1 MAHFTTD
8 HGFPWLVALLLAGL
22 VAVPVGAIIAI
33 PAIRLSGVFLAL
45 ATLGFGILLEQ
56 MVYTQDFMFGP
67 TSEGIKTARPS
78 FDLGPFHAGTDTG
91 IYFVILAVVV
101 IVAVGVAVLSETR
114 LGKLLR
120 AMGDSPLAL
129 ETAGLNVNVTRVIV
143 FCISAFIAAIS
154 GALTASLFTFAIGS
168 NFPSFSSLTLVALVV
183 VIVFGEPWYAFIASA
198 VIVLVPLYVTWGN
211 IGLYITAL
219 FGIGAVLMPAFR
231 DKIPGTPMAV
241 RRVIDRLG
249 GRPPAP
255 EAAAPATV
263 RPVLPVAEAA
273 PAVAPSGGASTGGLE
288 VQHLTVRYGG
298 AVAVDDA
305 SLHAPCGAIT
315 GLIGPNGAGKTTTFN
330 VCSGLLKPTSGRIRL
345 HDHDVTRSSPA
356 ARARRGLGRTFQR
369 VQLFESLSVR
379 TNIELA
385 RECAVAGGNPLR
397 QIVPRRHDARLVK
410 DATSEAIE
418 LTGIGGFVDWPV
430 KSLSTGQR
438 RLVELARVLTGPFD
452 MILLDEPSSG
462 LDQAETEQFGAILR
476 HVVAVRG
483 LGILL
488 VEHDMS
494 LVQQV
499 CDRVYVLDFGR
510 MLFEGTATEMIA
522 SEVVRAAYLGS
533 EGVEAAADD
542 AELSRID

>member
-1 MAHFTTD
+1 
-8 HGFPWLVALLLAGL
+8 LVALLLAGL

-56 MVYTQDFMFGP
+56 MIYTQDFMFGP
-67 TSEGIKTARPS
+67 TSEGIKAARPS
-78 FDLGPFHAGTDTG
+78 FNVGSFHAGTDTG
-91 IYFVILAVVV
+91 MYFVILAVVV
-101 IVAVGVAVLSETR
+101 IVAVSVAVLSATR

-129 ETAGLNVNVTRVIV
+129 ETAGLNVNVTRVII

-154 GALTASLFTFAIGS
+154 GALTASLYTFAIGS

-183 VIVFGEPWYAFIASA
+183 VIVVGEPWYAFIASA
-198 VIVLVPLYVTWGN
+198 VIILVPLYVTWGN
-211 IGLYITAL
+211 IGLYITAF
-219 FGIGAVLMPAFR
+219 FGLGAVLMPAFG
-231 DKIPGTPMAV
+231 DKIPGTPMPV
-241 RRVIDRLG
+241 RRFLDRLG
-249 GRPPAP
+249 GRRPA
-255 EAAAPATV
+255 AAAPPPPAAV
-263 RPVLPVAEAA
+263 APVLPIAA
-273 PAVAPSGGASTGGLE
+273 ALPTPAVAVGPEDGGLE

-298 AVAVDDA
+298 VVAVDNA
-305 SLHAPCGAIT
+305 SLRAPCGAIT

-330 VCSGLLKPTSGRIRL
+330 ACSGLLKPTRGHVRL
-345 HDHDVTRSSPA
+345 HDHDITNASPA
-356 ARARRGLGRTFQR
+356 VRARRGLGRTFQR
-369 VQLFESLSVR
+369 VQLFESLDVR

-385 RECAVAGGNPLR
+385 RECAVAGGNPAR
-397 QIVPRRHDARLVK
+397 QIIPRRRDARVVR
-410 DATSEAIE
+410 DATLEAIE
-418 LTGIGGFVDWPV
+418 LTGIGSFVDSPV
-430 KSLSTGQR
+430 SSLSTGQR

-462 LDQAETEQFGAILR
+462 LDHAETEHFGAILR

-510 MLFEGTATEMIA
+510 MLFEGTASEMLG

-533 EGVEAAADD
+533 EGVEAAAAD
-542 AELSRID
+542 AALSRID

>member
-1 MAHFTTD
+1 
-8 HGFPWLVALLLAGL
+8 
-22 VAVPVGAIIAI
+22 
-33 PAIRLSGVFLAL
+33 LSA
-45 ATLGFGILLEQ
+45 
-56 MVYTQDFMFGP
+56 
-67 TSEGIKTARPS
+67 
-78 FDLGPFHAGTDTG
+78 
-91 IYFVILAVVV
+91 
-101 IVAVGVAVLSETR
+101 TR

-154 GALTASLFTFAIGS
+154 GALLATLYTFAIGS
-168 NFPSFSSLTLVALVV
+168 NYPSFSSLTLVALVV
-183 VIVFGEPWYAFIASA
+183 VIVVGEPWYAFIASA
-198 VIVLVPLYVTWGN
+198 IVVLVPVYLTWGN
-211 IGLYITAL
+211 IDQYITAL

-231 DKIPGTPMAV
+231 DKIPSFPASL

-249 GRPPAP
+249 GRQPVAEVVPPTTMSP
-255 EAAAPATV
+255 P
-263 RPVLPVAEAA
+263 LPVAEAA
-273 PAVAPSGGASTGGLE
+273 PPVPTPLLHQPRSGGLE

-305 SLHAPCGAIT
+305 SLHAPCAAIT

-330 VCSGLLKPTSGRIRL
+330 ACSGLLKPSSGRIRL
-345 HDHDVTRSSPA
+345 HDVDVTRSSPA

-385 RECAVAGGNPLR
+385 RECAVAGGNPAR
-397 QIVPRRHDARLVK
+397 QIVPRRHDAQLVH
-410 DATSEAIE
+410 DATLEAIE
-418 LTGIGGFVDWPV
+418 LTGIGSFVDAPV
-430 KSLSTGQR
+430 QSLSTGQR

-452 MILLDEPSSG
+452 IILLDEPSSG

-488 VEHDMS
+488 VEHDMA

-510 MLFEGTATEMIA
+510 MLFEGTATEMIG
-522 SEVVRAAYLGS
+522 SDIVRAAYLGS
-533 EGVEAAADD
+533 EGLETAADD